1 MKITLWHFISV
12 VLVGACAYYVVPWAV
27 SKLVYSKWWKRFWG
41 PRNPKLVLAVLA
53 LLCVAAGPRIDN
65 LKVRTDEKG
74 CIFAD
79 FTLTGGDTGNYWL
92 MWQSPEFIVPNM
104 WIAVTRIEYAGTA
117 SYANVPLYT
126 NFSCANLR
134 LERIQ

>member
-1 MKITLWHFISV
+1 MIELYLCILATALLV
-12 VLVGACAYYVVPWAV
+12 VLTVYVLPWAL
-27 SKLVYSKWWKRFWG
+27 SKLIFSKAWKKFWG
-41 PRNPKLVLAVLA
+41 RKFVLGLVA
-53 LLCVAAGPRIDN
+53 LFCIAAGPRIDN

-74 CIFAD
+74 CVFAD
-79 FTLTGGDTGNYWL
+79 FTLTGGDTGNYYL

-134 LERIQ
+134 LEKINE